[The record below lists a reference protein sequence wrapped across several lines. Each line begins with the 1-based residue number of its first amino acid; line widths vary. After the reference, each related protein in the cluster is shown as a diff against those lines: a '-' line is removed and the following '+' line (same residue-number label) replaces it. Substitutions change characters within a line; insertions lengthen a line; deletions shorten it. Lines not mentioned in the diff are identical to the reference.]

1 MKATLLYSFLI
12 LISTTIVQGQDKSA
26 LHGIWQNSDFG
37 YQMTIM
43 LNPDGSGEFD
53 GEVIRYT
60 LQGNQ
65 LKMVVEGISSTYTYA
80 LNGNSLTLSG
90 GDIDGA
96 ILFLRSG
103 ARNSSQIAAS
113 PLPDQPTHST
123 PPAGSPLSADKNE
136 LIGMWSANGENIEFK
151 NNGECLYRG
160 NTYKYTAT
168 AENLTLIAVDGSVT
182 FGYKVNGTNLTM
194 TGPAGQVVFTK
205 GAPAATANSNSGEKR
220 VAMELV
226 GQWCWI
232 NVNAT
237 NSGGSS
243 SSRCINLNADGTYTY
258 NSERSMSV
266 NTEAF
271 YGGTN
276 SQSSDQ
282 GTWYL
287 QGDRIFYNSQST
299 GEGSYR
305 LEKRNHPKNV
315 GDPMIVLD
323 GEAYVTSTYRQPW
336 R

>member
-1 MKATLLYSFLI
+1 MKPHLFSATI
-12 LISTTIVQGQDKSA
+12 LVMGCINFAIAQSGI
-26 LHGIWQNSDFG
+26 HGIWHNSDFG
-37 YQMTIM
+37 YQMTII

-65 LKMVVEGISSTYTYA
+65 LKMVVEGISSTYVYA

-90 GDIDGA
+90 GDIDGS
-96 ILFLRSG
+96 ITFLRSG
-103 ARNSSQIAAS
+103 ARNSSQIATS
-113 PLPDQPTHST
+113 SLPDQPTQPSD
-123 PPAGSPLSADKNE
+123 PPLTVDKNE
-136 LIGMWSANGENIEFK
+136 LIGLWSASGETIEFK
-151 NNGECLYRG
+151 NNGQCLYRG
-160 NTYKYTAT
+160 NTFKYTAT
-168 AENLTLIAVDGSVT
+168 AENLTLIATDGSVT
-182 FGYKVNGTNLTM
+182 FGYKINGTNLTM
-194 TGPAGQVVFTK
+194 TGPAGQAVFTK
-205 GAPAATANSNSGEKR
+205 GAPAATSNSGEKR

-243 SSRCINLNADGTYTY
+243 SSRCITLNADGTYVY

-266 NTEAF
+266 NTDAY

-276 SQSSDQ
+276 SQSSDR